1 MTWFPTS
8 VQRIKDWTQTYQQQ
22 RALEAALKRDRER
35 NAQFW
40 STIGTHLGSE
50 HQTTL
55 SDRVVPVFQDFL
67 SQLEVP
73 LKDNPDSALLGAPLL
88 QLYFGYSGFNGFTG
102 LKEMKVV
109 HKWDAEH
116 KILALALNAGLP
128 VTPGLSEMFVGCC
141 EHQTEF
147 LNANLMG
154 KGGTISRFIV
164 VPKKHPGHVYP
175 QVMSLPQVY
184 LRKLFSKNPQNEK
197 CSRSIGVL
205 SDKFLAGAQL
215 LEVFGANW
223 NQKSSDG
230 KTLGARLFEQ
240 LGQPDEFKKYATL
253 TAEVDVDEIIAQKK
267 RDKKVEF
274 SNTPK
279 LKL

>member
-22 RALEAALKRDRER
+22 RAFEAALKRDRVR
-35 NAQFW
+35 NANFW
-40 STIGTHLGSE
+40 ATIGTHLGSE
-50 HQTTL
+50 YQTTL
-55 SDRVVPVFQDFL
+55 SDKVIPAFQEFL
-67 SQLEVP
+67 SELEVP
-73 LKDNPDSALLGAPLL
+73 LKDNPDSALLGSPLL
-88 QLYFGYSGFNGFTG
+88 QLYFGYSGFNGITG
-102 LKEMKVV
+102 LKEMTVS

-128 VTPGLSEMFVGCC
+128 VTPGLSEMFVSCC
-141 EHQTEF
+141 EHKTEF
-147 LNANLMG
+147 LNANLMP
-154 KGGTISRFIV
+154 KGEV
-164 VPKKHPGHVYP
+164 VVSDKRPGHIYP
-175 QVMSLPQVY
+175 HVLKLPQVY
-184 LRKLFSKNPQNEK
+184 LRKVFSNNPKQEK
-197 CSRSIGVL
+197 CLRSIGQL
-205 SDKFLAGAQL
+205 SDKFLAGVRL

-230 KTLGARLFEQ
+230 KTLGARLFAQ